1 MAVNE
6 FRNTLEHCLQNR
18 LPTTPDGSR
27 TISRNMLFYWEKQR
41 FSRIFCGLKR
51 RWCGRVDSNHHG
63 IATASPSSW
72 CVCQFRHDRVSELN
86 KYRREEPLMR
96 AATGLESRQVAPV
109 SRVPAANLNCLGT
122 GASLQWPTGVPAQAP
137 PDRKP
142 LQVGNCPVL
151 SFLHGPAIL

>member
-1 MAVNE
+1 MRNYRKKRLGRLGSKNAKIARTSPCDAGLSRVNFLRE
-6 FRNTLEHCLQNR
+6 V
-18 LPTTPDGSR
+18 
-27 TISRNMLFYWEKQR
+27 
-41 FSRIFCGLKR
+41 
-51 RWCGRVDSNHHG
+51 WCGRVDSNHHG

-96 AATGLESRQVAPV
+96 AATVLESRQVAPV

-151 SFLHGPAIL
+151 SF